1 MLFSTLLIDFSIWT
15 TFQAS
20 EEYREHSTHK
30 TQRARKTRQ
39 RQNQHVVEQRSTT
52 LQESSTVTTKRSSQ
66 QELSKKN
73 FNVIRLNS
81 IPLPL
86 ASGGTVTCKW
96 HLLFAHT
103 STILKMFV
111 HSTNFALIPIADT
124 HLFQN
129 LSKKLFHNSY
139 IVILHNDINFECML
153 RLVGHWK
160 TWKLL

>member
-1 MLFSTLLIDFSIWT
+1 VITIGEKILSISLTSFSIST

-39 RQNQHVVEQRSTT
+39 KQNQHVVEQRSTT

-86 ASGGTVTCKW
+86 PSGGTVTCKW
-96 HLLFAHT
+96 YIPLVFLEKIFL
-103 STILKMFV
+103 IFL
-111 HSTNFALIPIADT
+111 HSNFAL
-124 HLFQN
+124 LFI
-129 LSKKLFHNSY
+129 SKFTQS
-139 IVILHNDINFECML
+139 FS
-153 RLVGHWK
+153 
-160 TWKLL
+160 

>member
-1 MLFSTLLIDFSIWT
+1 MLLTGFSIST

-81 IPLPL
+81 IPLPI

-96 HLLFAHT
+96 SFRWYFEISSNFPLFFKHIALPFT
-103 STILKMFV
+103 SKFGFFL
-111 HSTNFALIPIADT
+111 
-124 HLFQN
+124 
-129 LSKKLFHNSY
+129 
-139 IVILHNDINFECML
+139 
-153 RLVGHWK
+153 
-160 TWKLL
+160 

>member
-1 MLFSTLLIDFSIWT
+1 M

-30 TQRARKTRQ
+30 TQRARKSRQ

-86 ASGGTVTCKW
+86 ASGGTVICEYI
-96 HLLFAHT
+96 FNIFN
-103 STILKMFV
+103 S
-111 HSTNFALIPIADT
+111 NF
-124 HLFQN
+124 FFRKN
-129 LSKKLFHNSY
+129 NW
-139 IVILHNDINFECML
+139 HNDNLIIFI
-153 RLVGHWK
+153 WK
-160 TWKLL
+160 IIRVFSIPSRILQKHIHKCKYR